1 MIQPVNVWNCTVCV
15 RVCVCELEGQTD
27 KRLPECP
34 DKSKFQKRPTEANH
48 SSSNSCFDQIIFIQ

>member
-1 MIQPVNVWNCTVCV
+1 MCETAQCVCA
-15 RVCVCELEGQTD
+15 CVCELEGQTD
-27 KRLPECP
+27 KRLPGCP